1 MDHDYE
7 GYWQGIAVHNGDPM
21 TDSDYDNGLAG
32 ITNGYPSGV
41 VDRGADID
49 PSNFKQD
56 FLQRITQVPNAQIT
70 NGAKTTGNLLEVNL
84 TVDFQNTVSGQYRLA
99 CILVEDS
106 VTGTAVGYFQ
116 SNSYSGGGAGS
127 LIDVDGT
134 DWANKPSNV
143 PATQMIYRHVARGVA
158 PAFNGTP
165 LSSTSY
171 LTGDSEKRCFQFT
184 LDPSWDVSKMHI
196 VGMLIDPTGRVDNAS
211 STTIVDAENNGWTT
225 CSVTATSLDLNGP
238 DRINIYPNPS
248 SNEIQI
254 SNLYEENIKLSILDI
269 NGKLVLQKRVS
280 NKERIDISTLTK
292 GIYQINF
299 EGKDKKETR
308 KLIKD

>member
-1 MDHDYE
+1 
-7 GYWQGIAVHNGDPM
+7 
-21 TDSDYDNGLAG
+21 
-32 ITNGYPSGV
+32 
-41 VDRGADID
+41 
-49 PSNFKQD
+49 
-56 FLQRITQVPNAQIT
+56 
-70 NGAKTTGNLLEVNL
+70 
-84 TVDFQNTVSGQYRLA
+84 
-99 CILVEDS
+99 
-106 VTGTAVGYFQ
+106 
-116 SNSYSGGGAGS
+116 
-127 LIDVDGT
+127 
-134 DWANKPSNV
+134 
-143 PATQMIYRHVARGVA
+143 MIYRHVARGVA

-165 LSSTSY
+165 LSSTFY

-299 EGKDKKETR
+299 EGKDKRNK
-308 KLIKD
+308 KN